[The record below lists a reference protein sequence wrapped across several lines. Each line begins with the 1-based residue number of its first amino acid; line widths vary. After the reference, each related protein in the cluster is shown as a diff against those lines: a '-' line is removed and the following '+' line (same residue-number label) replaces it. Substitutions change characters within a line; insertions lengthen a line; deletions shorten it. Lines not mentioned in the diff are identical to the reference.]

1 MIELIFKKKKMKKI
15 LLVVSVIGLT
25 IIGYSFIKPNHNT
38 PATTV
43 TGTGTNIGDVA
54 PELKYKNP
62 EGKELAL
69 SSTRGQFVLIDFWA
83 SWCGPCR
90 MENPTVVAA
99 YNKFKDRKFTI
110 YSVSLDKNSAAWT
123 NAMQKDGL
131 SWPNHVSDL
140 MGWQSQAAAI
150 YGVNS
155 IPTNFLLDPEGVIRA
170 KNLRGHELA
179 AAIEKVMADYNES
192 HPSKKKAKSE

>member
-1 MIELIFKKKKMKKI
+1 MKKI

-25 IIGYSFIKPNHNT
+25 FIGYSFIKPNTFRNL
-38 PATTV
+38 PSSTV
-43 TGTGTNIGDVA
+43 TGTGTNIGDIA

-110 YSVSLDKNSAAWT
+110 FSVSLDKNSSAWT
-123 NAMQKDGL
+123 AAMQKDGL
-131 SWPNHVSDL
+131 TWPNHVSDL

-179 AAIEKVMADYNES
+179 EAIEKTMAEYNEA
-192 HPSKKKAKSE
+192 HKSKKKPKAD